1 MYLKIWLPQR
11 LKLLFSEIFSSLHRW
26 PFSEATL
33 TTFKKNVVP
42 RITLFSTFYL
52 TVLLWWLTFSTIL
65 LVNNNKGGVETLRLL
80 LCLYNCCVTSST
92 LYWRMQSCRRQ
103 IGESSPGG
111 SLSKVGRYTR
121 FLSTSYVVVVH
132 NDHQIIIAFSLASI
146 AWFAGSYFS
155 KRPPLLLVVH
165 TTHTLDVYVRCWCS
179 AEWYIFC
186 WYSFYWSSPHY
197 MYY

>member
-1 MYLKIWLPQR
+1 MMAYLFNYLI
-11 LKLLFSEIFSSLHRW
+11 SS
-26 PFSEATL
+26 S
-33 TTFKKNVVP
+33 
-42 RITLFSTFYL
+42 
-52 TVLLWWLTFSTIL
+52 
-65 LVNNNKGGVETLRLL
+65 NNYKEGGLCCRCCCACF
-80 LCLYNCCVTSST
+80 CLYNCCVTSST

-111 SLSKVGRYTR
+111 SLSKVTIGRYTR
-121 FLSTSYVVVVH
+121 FLSTLCSIVVH

-155 KRPPLLLVVH
+155 KPPPLLLVVH
-165 TTHTLDVYVRCWCS
+165 STHTLNVYVRCWCS

-197 MYY
+197 TK